1 MISRRK
7 FHQVI
12 RSVLATAL
20 LVSVFGAPSLVSA
33 SSAAVESVETGAY
46 QVLHIHI
53 VQPGDTLWGIAR
65 RYGTTVQAIMAANS
79 MTSTTI
85 YVGQRLTIFLP
96 GPIPGPGQVYI
107 VQRGDTLSG
116 IAYRFG
122 TTVQA
127 IMAANNLTST
137 TIYVGQRLII
147 PGYTPSPGPGQ
158 LYVVQRG
165 DTLWDIARRFGTT
178 VQAIMSANNLTS
190 TTIYVG
196 QRLIIPGYT
205 PSPGP
210 GQVYIVQRGDT
221 LSGIAYRF
229 GTTVQAIMAANNLT
243 STTIYV
249 GQRLIIPSYT
259 PIPGRQPA
267 VTISPTSGPSG
278 TLVQVVA
285 TGFLPNA
292 PLTVGLGPVNSEFT
306 EVARGNADGNGRYTV
321 QVPVEGSVG
330 MQWVFGVTTEGEHAM
345 SAPFTITN

>member
-147 PGYTPSPGPGQ
+147 P
-158 LYVVQRG
+158 
-165 DTLWDIARRFGTT
+165 
-178 VQAIMSANNLTS
+178 
-190 TTIYVG
+190 
-196 QRLIIPGYT
+196 
-205 PSPGP
+205 
-210 GQVYIVQRGDT
+210 
-221 LSGIAYRF
+221 
-229 GTTVQAIMAANNLT
+229 
-243 STTIYV
+243 
-249 GQRLIIPSYT
+249 SYT